1 MFRNRALAVAL
12 VLALLLLPASAGKKP
27 KFSLT
32 ALPDKNLVVAD
43 VQDPVAEQD
52 CPNFAFAA
60 EMESILRTQGV
71 TTLDQRFW
79 VEKLNGDLTC
89 RPIPDYENLQRI
101 VVGDY
106 TVSANRHVRL
116 TVRYTTAL
124 PTTTD
129 ELVVPI
135 AQKRPFILLWRGV
148 PHLVTGITWH
158 EAYFQNGQRMV
169 EITKFAL
176 TDPTGHKEEHAK
188 VFDRDKDQTSD
199 LGGMFDVTVSELDI
213 DNWKR

>member
-1 MFRNRALAVAL
+1 MFRRRALG
-12 VLALLLLPASAGKKP
+12 LALILALSLLPASAGKKQ

-32 ALPDKNLVVAD
+32 ALPDKNLAVAD
-43 VQDPVAEQD
+43 VPDPVAEQD

-60 EMESILRTQGV
+60 EMESILRMQGV

-89 RPIPDYENLQRI
+89 RPIPNYENLQRI
-101 VVGDY
+101 VAGDY

-116 TVRYTTAL
+116 TVRYTSAL

-129 ELVVPI
+129 ELVAPL
-135 AQKRPFILLWRGV
+135 AQQRPYILLWHGN

-188 VFDRDKDQTSD
+188 MFDRDKDQASD